1 MARGGNLL
9 GNPHIQVGSRVIHRA
24 LALAL
29 IAGLSL
35 STSSAL
41 AASKSPTPKATAK
54 ATAKATPKATTK
66 ATAKAT
72 TKATAT
78 ATAKAT
84 SKATAT
90 ATAKATSKAT
100 ATASPKASATKK
112 TVVKKK
118 KKKAKVRLSPSPS
131 PSWPPKGFIVEG
143 EVYAKVPSS
152 QEMVSLIS
160 ANKYLENRVKSCV
173 TYICGRVQ
181 VAAEIGCIWWEAVA
195 TVVDGTG
202 KKLGVL
208 TNAFSGSAAREF
220 KTLIVIS
227 PESATNGG
235 NAQVTS
241 VLCHHVDRDSSLPS
255 TEYKKVID

>member
-1 MARGGNLL
+1 MARSGNLL
-9 GNPHIQVGSRVIHRA
+9 SNPHIQVGSRVIRRA
-24 LALAL
+24 LASAL

-35 STSSAL
+35 STTSAL
-41 AASKSPTPKATAK
+41 AASKSPTPKASAK
-54 ATAKATPKATTK
+54 ATVK

-72 TKATAT
+72 TKATAKT
-78 ATAKAT
+78 TTKATAKAT
-84 SKATAT
+84 SKPTAK
-90 ATAKATSKAT
+90 ATAKATATSTAKAT
-100 ATASPKASATKK
+100 TKASPKASATKK
-112 TVVKKK
+112 TVVKK

-181 VAAEIGCIWWEAVA
+181 VVSEIGCIWWETVA

-202 KKLGVL
+202 KKLGDL
-208 TNAFSGSAAREF
+208 TSAFTGSTEREF
-220 KTLIVIS
+220 KTLIVLS
-227 PESATNGG
+227 PESAANGG
-235 NAQVTS
+235 NARITS
-241 VLCHHVDRDSSLPS
+241 VRCHHVDRDPSLPS
-255 TEYKKVID
+255 TDYKKVTD